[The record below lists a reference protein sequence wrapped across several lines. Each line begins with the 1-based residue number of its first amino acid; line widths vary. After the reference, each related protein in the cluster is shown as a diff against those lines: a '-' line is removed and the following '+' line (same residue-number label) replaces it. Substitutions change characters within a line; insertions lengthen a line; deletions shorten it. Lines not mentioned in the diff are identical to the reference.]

1 VAFGPAAVCSIS
13 VMSRIEAAIT
23 PDKEQKRLRTIQYI
37 VWGSAAAALIVSVMA
52 ISQGPIQTLVVSGYP
67 GSIPVTQMHGRN
79 YVGVEALAR
88 VVDGSLVFN
97 GNQMTLT
104 LSAAGVNAATQP
116 PAAAASPATSTGF
129 SREFLQ
135 AGIEAMSSV
144 REWHS
149 ALASAIQNQY
159 PVREDGLA
167 QYQAQAMSNLRLA
180 QASATTDADQNA
192 AQLLSNEYQKMK
204 QLSDK
209 YVAKRTNLTYIAPG
223 ALKSDALDQR
233 IVACGKS
240 LGAMVASGQF
250 VDDGT
255 CH

>member
-1 VAFGPAAVCSIS
+1 
-13 VMSRIEAAIT
+13 M
-23 PDKEQKRLRTIQYI
+23 I
-37 VWGSAAAALIVSVMA
+37 VTVMA
-52 ISQGPIQTLVVSGYP
+52 ISQGQIQTLVVSGYP
-67 GSIPVTQMHGRN
+67 GSVPVTQMNGRN
-79 YVGVEALAR
+79 YVGIEALAH
-88 VVDGSLVFN
+88 VVNGSLSFN
-97 GNQMTLT
+97 GNQMTLKF
-104 LSAAGVNAATQP
+104 SAAGVNPAAPP
-116 PAAAASPATSTGF
+116 PAEAAGPATSTGF
-129 SREFLQ
+129 SRKFLQ

-159 PVREDGLA
+159 PVTENGLA
-167 QYQAQAMSNLRLA
+167 QYQAQAMTNLRLA

-192 AQLLSNEYQKMK
+192 AQLLANEYQKMK

-209 YVAKRTNLTYIAPG
+209 YVAKRTNMTYIPSG
-223 ALKSDALDQR
+223 ALESDALNQS

-240 LGAMVASGQF
+240 LGAMAASGQF

>member
-1 VAFGPAAVCSIS
+1 
-13 VMSRIEAAIT
+13 M
-23 PDKEQKRLRTIQYI
+23 RTRQYT
-37 VWGSAAAALIVSVMA
+37 VGKTVAALLIMTLMA
-52 ISQGPIQTLVVSGYP
+52 TSQGQIQTLLVTGYSG
-67 GSIPVTQMHGRN
+67 SVPVTQMNGRN
-79 YVGVEALAR
+79 YVGVEALAH
-88 VVDGSLVFN
+88 VVNGSLSFN

-104 LSAAGVNAATQP
+104 LSASGVNAAP
-116 PAAAASPATSTGF
+116 PSAATANPGGSAGF

-159 PVREDGLA
+159 PVTQGGLA
-167 QYQAQAMSNLRLA
+167 QYQAQAMTNLRLA
-180 QASATTDADQNA
+180 QALATTNADHNA
-192 AQLLSNEYQKMK
+192 AGLLAYEYQKMM

-209 YVAKRTNLTYIAPG
+209 YVAKRANMTYIAPG
-223 ALKSDALDQR
+223 ALSSDALNQS

-240 LGAMVASGQF
+240 LGAMAASGQF
-250 VDDGT
+250 VDDAT